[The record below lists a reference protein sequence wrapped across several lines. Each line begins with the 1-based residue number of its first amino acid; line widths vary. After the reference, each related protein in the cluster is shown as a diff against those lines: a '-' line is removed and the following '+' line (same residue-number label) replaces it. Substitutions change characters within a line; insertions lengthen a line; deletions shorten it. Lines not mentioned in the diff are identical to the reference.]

1 LSLAFFAFAAEGV
14 RAQDG
19 GEHHAETKAE
29 GAAWAEPP
37 PSPLPLAWALA
48 RAAAQSPAIAV
59 SEALSDAARE
69 RIRPAGALDDPRFRY
84 EASNVP
90 TGDLDFDSTP
100 LSGHQLGLSQR
111 VPFPGLLSS
120 REAAARARA
129 EAAAFAL
136 ENEEVSVASAVEI
149 AWAEL
154 GFTQRALGITV
165 RNIELLRQLAQ
176 IAEAR
181 YRVGAGLQQDVLRAQ
196 VELTA
201 LLDEELGRRAAI
213 ERASARLAA
222 LLDLSEVTRLPE
234 TEALLDDSPVPALSD
249 LSASLEASNARL
261 LALQAEIEEAE
272 RLVEVVKLEGYP
284 DFDLGVGYRVRRN
297 VVGDPVNG
305 QDFIGASVTVRLPV
319 NRGKWDA
326 RVAERHA
333 LLRRAEAAYRVER
346 AALLGALR
354 SAHADLTRADS
365 ESALLLTG
373 LVPQARQSLAS
384 SRSGYEVG
392 RIDFLSLLDSQVRS
406 LNAELRLVRA
416 EADRRQAFAMLE
428 AALGETLR

>member
-1 LSLAFFAFAAEGV
+1 MALFAFAAEAV

-19 GEHHAETKAE
+19 REQRAETDAGSAVYAE
-29 GAAWAEPP
+29 AP

-48 RAAAQSPAIAV
+48 RAAAQSPSIAV

-111 VPFPGLLSS
+111 VPFPGLLSN
-120 REAAARARA
+120 REAAARAGA

-136 ENEEVSVASAVEI
+136 ANEEVSVASAVEI

-154 GFTQRALGITV
+154 GFSQRALRITV

-181 YRVGAGLQQDVLRAQ
+181 YRVGTGLQQDVLRAQ

-213 ERASARLAA
+213 ERASARFAA
-222 LLDLSEVTRLPE
+222 LLDLSEITRLPK
-234 TEALLDDSPVPALSD
+234 TEALLDGSPVPALAD
-249 LSASLEASNARL
+249 LNASLEASNARL
-261 LALQAEIEEAE
+261 LALKAETLEAE

-305 QDFIGASVTVRLPV
+305 DDFIGASVTVRLPV
-319 NRGKWDA
+319 NRAKWDA

-333 LLRRAEAAYRVER
+333 LLRRSEAAYRAER
-346 AALLGALR
+346 AGLLGALR

-365 ESALLLTG
+365 ESALLRTG